1 MRYFFPAILWSL
13 APLAVAAELKLF
25 DLALRS
31 SNRTEVRQA
40 IEQAG
45 AHRLKVSRDIDEYD
59 VKAVGLPGAETL
71 EVVFV
76 NDVFVLAR
84 YSIRASGATG
94 ERLRK
99 MLRTKYGEPKG
110 RAEFTSQYLPE
121 GKYRWIF
128 DGNMEL
134 VYTQDFFQAAHLT
147 YVDRTQLKK
156 LEHLVGQKERNTVR
170 SETKRLDKA
179 F

>member
-1 MRYFFPAILWSL
+1 MRSLLFAILWSL
-13 APLAVAAELKLF
+13 GPLAAAAELTLF
-25 DLALRS
+25 DLTLRGS
-31 SNRTEVRQA
+31 SRAQVRDA

-45 AHRLKVSRDIDEYD
+45 AQRIKASPDIDEYD

-84 YSIRASGATG
+84 YVIDGSGATG

-99 MLRTKYGEPKG
+99 MRRTKYGDPTGGAAFASE
-110 RAEFTSQYLPE
+110 YLSE
-121 GKYRWIF
+121 GKYRWHF

-134 VYTQDFFQAAHLT
+134 VYTKNFFRTVHLT
-147 YVDRTQLKK
+147 YVDRAQLKK
-156 LEHLVGQKERNTVR
+156 LEQLVRQMERDTVS
-170 SETKRLDKA
+170 SETKRLHKA